1 MAQDPG
7 SNARV
12 RRATATAAA
21 ATSDIELQIQQLR
34 DDIATLAR
42 SVATVGSE
50 KADDYRTRV
59 RKATNDAADASLQM
73 VEAAREQA
81 ISLEKDLERKI
92 RTNPLQAV
100 AIAAGVGFVIALLA
114 RR

>member
-1 MAQDPG
+1 MAPVNATNDP
-7 SNARV
+7 AR
-12 RRATATAAA
+12 AA
-21 ATSDIELQIQQLR
+21 ATSSSSSNDIDAQLQQLR
-34 DDIATLAR
+34 DDIAALAR
-42 SVATVGSE
+42 SVAAVGSE
-50 KADDYRTRV
+50 KAEDYRHRV
-59 RKATNDAADASLQM
+59 RRAKNDAADASMQM

-100 AIAAGVGFVIALLA
+100 AMAAGVGFLIAMLA